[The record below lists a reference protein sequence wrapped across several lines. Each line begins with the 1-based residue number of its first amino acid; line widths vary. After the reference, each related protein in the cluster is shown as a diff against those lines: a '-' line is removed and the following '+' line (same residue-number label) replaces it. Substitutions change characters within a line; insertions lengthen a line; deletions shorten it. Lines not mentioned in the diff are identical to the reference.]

1 VQKKLS
7 DVDAEKNQVMLNVP
21 ETSSLKN
28 PLPQDS
34 VVEQII
40 KRLTDALSS
49 RELQPGQKI
58 PTEMELCESL
68 KVGRNSVREAIKSL
82 VSMGVLEI
90 RRSEGTFVC
99 EGFSDRMLDPLVY
112 GLILEG
118 GGTEKLIELRRIF
131 DKGILQT
138 ALEKATGEN
147 IAAIHC
153 QFKLFKETVE
163 SSADENILLE
173 ADIAFH
179 SLIESIMDNPLVNKI
194 SMVINR
200 LTYPTRI
207 LAIREFLQKEEKRK
221 LISLHRNLITVI
233 ETRDSSMVSPI
244 LEEHYQYWRH
254 MVR

>member
-1 VQKKLS
+1 MIAGK
-7 DVDAEKNQVMLNVP
+7 VMQREIEGGSLN
-21 ETSSLKN
+21 K
-28 PLPQDS
+28 PLPKGS

-40 KRLTDALSS
+40 KRLTEALSN

-68 KVGRNSVREAIKSL
+68 QVGRNSVREAIKIL
-82 VSMGVLEI
+82 VAMGVLEI

-99 EGFSDRMLDPLVY
+99 EGFSSRMLDPLVY

-118 GGTEKLIELRRIF
+118 GGSGKLIELRRIF

-138 ALEKATGEN
+138 VMEKATEEN
-147 IAAIHC
+147 IAVIYRQMEC
-153 QFKLFKETVE
+153 FKKMVE
-163 SSADENILLE
+163 STVDGNAILE

-179 SLIESIMDNPLVNKI
+179 TILESVLDNPLVNKI

-207 LAIREFLQKEEKRK
+207 LAVNEFIQKREKER
-221 LISLHRNLITVI
+221 LVALHQNLANII
-233 ETRDSSMVSPI
+233 AERDSSRISQVM
-244 LEEHYQYWRH
+244 EEHYLYWRH
-254 MVR
+254 AVE

>member
-1 VQKKLS
+1 
-7 DVDAEKNQVMLNVP
+7 MP
-21 ETSSLKN
+21 EEDQLIQHVTEASSLRN
-28 PLPQDS
+28 PLPQHS

-40 KRLTDALSS
+40 KRLTDALSN

-99 EGFSDRMLDPLVY
+99 QGFSGKMLDPLVY

-147 IAAIHC
+147 ITAINC
-153 QFKLFKETVE
+153 QLKLFETTVE
-163 SSADENILLE
+163 SSSDENTLLE

-179 SLIESIMDNPLVNKI
+179 SIMESIMDNPLVSKI

-207 LAIREFLQKEEKRK
+207 LATREFLRKGEKRK

-233 ETRDSSMVSPI
+233 EKRDSTMVSPI
-244 LEEHYQYWRH
+244 LEEHYQYWQH
-254 MVR
+254 VVHPDK